1 MKIVYWLR
9 YILQCLNAIV
19 QGIEVVIN
27 HWPTGRPGAYGNAKG
42 SEQNTPV
49 DIRPREQKQV

>member
-1 MKIVYWLR
+1 MQVVGWLR

-27 HWPTGRPGAYGNAKG
+27 HWPTGRPGAYGSAKS
-42 SEQNTPV
+42 SEQNTPL
-49 DIRPREQKQV
+49 DKRPGEQK